1 MFEASVG
8 SSYSG
13 DIAIDDVLITDGACP
28 MPGKNSVL
36 IVLKCCFTWLFNGNL
51 HSYFPA
57 ETMNYQNDGVIII
70 KK

>member
-28 MPGKNSVL
+28 MPGKISLRL
-36 IVLKCCFTWLFNGNL
+36 IHDDDVKVMT
-51 HSYFPA
+51 
-57 ETMNYQNDGVIII
+57 
-70 KK
+70 